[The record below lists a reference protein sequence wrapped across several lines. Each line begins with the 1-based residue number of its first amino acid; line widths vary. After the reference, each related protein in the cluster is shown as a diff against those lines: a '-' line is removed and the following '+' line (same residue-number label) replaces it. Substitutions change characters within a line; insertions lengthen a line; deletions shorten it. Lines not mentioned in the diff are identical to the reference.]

1 MSEYEYISGFYISDA
16 LGSTVIKGIKPLN
29 AWPVCVVDGQQI
41 VNCIWKKGQW
51 PSPKAGEVTEA
62 IESLPAATISEITAK
77 ALGDTRAGVAAT
89 PQLYEVW
96 KPGMAVKIG
105 QMLVHNV
112 TTGTGGTQIT
122 EPKLFRVAQAHTT
135 QSDWQ
140 PQNVPA
146 LFVAAAP
153 PGVIPDWVQPVGAHD
168 AYQIGDKVRFNGK
181 VYESKINANVWS
193 PSVYAAGWREITA

>member
-16 LGSTVIKGIKPLN
+16 LGSTVINGVKPLN
-29 AWPVCVVDGQQI
+29 AWPVCVADGKQV

-51 PSPKAGEVTEA
+51 PTPVAGEVTEA

-77 ALGDTRAGVAAT
+77 ALGNTREGVADT

-96 KPGMAVKIG
+96 KPGMAVKVG
-105 QMLVHNV
+105 QMLVHEIV
-112 TTGTGGTQIT
+112 VGETKEI
-122 EPKLFRVAQAHTT
+122 KLYRVAQAHTT

-146 LFVAAAP
+146 LFVVAAP
-153 PGVIPDWVQPVGAHD
+153 AGVIPDWVQPTGAHD
-168 AYQIGDKVRFNGK
+168 AYNIGDKVRFNGK
-181 VYESKINANVWS
+181 AYESKINANVWS
-193 PSVYAAGWREITA
+193 PAVYAAGWKEITV

>member
-1 MSEYEYISGFYISDA
+1 MSDYEYISGFYISDA
-16 LGSTVIKGIKPLN
+16 LGSTVINGVKPLN
-29 AWPVCVVDGQQI
+29 AWPVCVADGKQI

-51 PSPKAGEVTEA
+51 PIPVEGEITEA
-62 IESLPAATISEITAK
+62 IDSLPEAT
-77 ALGDTRAGVAAT
+77 LAGVVAKILGETRDGITDT

-105 QMLVHNV
+105 QMLVHNIV
-112 TTGTGGTQIT
+112 TAETS
-122 EPKLFRVAQAHTT
+122 EPKLYQVVQAHTT

-146 LFVAAAP
+146 LFVLAAP
-153 PGVIPDWVQPVGAHD
+153 PGVIPDWIQPTGAHD

-193 PSVYAAGWREITA
+193 PSVYPAGWKEIVA